1 MNRLS
6 YDQIS
11 FFVSLSFLRCY
22 SIAAQALQHSAERQN
37 AGCILSLLVQ
47 DILLMPK
54 SVELKF
60 LLVIRQLLL
69 PLDQHRSPLWAEV
82 VAQAVEQWDSVW
94 MRRVQFLRQTCFF
107 LVQNYFQS
115 VLVGQKAFSKDF
127 FHQRFMLFLL
137 LLLLSCVLA
146 SSLKHCKLHCKVP
159 MNKEGKIKSKKR
171 PGEAPIF

>member
-69 PLDQHRSPLWAEV
+69 PLNQHRSPLCAEV
-82 VAQAVEQWDSVW
+82 VAQAVDQWHSV
-94 MRRVQFLRQTCFF
+94 RVGRVQILGQTWLFWF
-107 LVQNYFQS
+107 RI
-115 VLVGQKAFSKDF
+115 AFN
-127 FHQRFMLFLL
+127 LFSLGRR
-137 LLLLSCVLA
+137 LSLKIFSSTIHA
-146 SSLKHCKLHCKVP
+146 LPSSSSSLLCTSII
-159 MNKEGKIKSKKR
+159 IKTL
-171 PGEAPIF
+171 